1 MTKKH
6 NIFKKKNNNYTAEVM
21 KEAALTGAACGV
33 TVATYF
39 TTLFIGRAAAKAAK
53 KGVEAL
59 GGLKKKGADNAPD
72 EA

>member
-1 MTKKH
+1 MKK
-6 NIFKKKNNNYTAEVM
+6 IFKKKDNYAKDVM

-39 TTLFIGRAAAKAAK
+39 GTLFIGRAAAKAAK
-53 KGVEAL
+53 KGVAAL
-59 GGLKKKGADNAPD
+59 GGRLKKKGADNAPD